1 MRAFVYYSINKKI
14 MITLEQIKQL
24 VIKSETEWIEEIHDE
39 DEAQHYINGMKDE
52 INECDCVSDIAM
64 FYANRRGDDVEE
76 GLLIVLSLLRNNCV
90 IKE

>member
-1 MRAFVYYSINKKI
+1 

-39 DEAQHYINGMKDE
+39 DEIQHYIDGMKDE
-52 INECDCVSDIAM
+52 INECDCVSDIVH
-64 FYANRRGDDVEE
+64 FYLKSGSDIEDAYLE
-76 GLLIVLSLLRNNCV
+76 IISLLRNNCV

>member
-1 MRAFVYYSINKKI
+1 

-39 DEAQHYINGMKDE
+39 DEIQHYINGMKDE

-64 FYANRRGDDVEE
+64 FYARSRDDDFEE
-76 GLLIVLSLLRNNCV
+76 GLLTVLSIIRNNCI